1 MTEGE
6 SVSLNTGLTEI
17 KQDDLILWQFGKY
30 LIAEI
35 NVTAG
40 SMYMK
45 KVLMGDSETD

>member
-35 NVTAG
+35 NG

-45 KVLMGDSETD
+45 KVLMGDSEAD